1 MMQMVKIRL
10 KAEWLVKHGLE
21 DRLWPVRM
29 DVFEMYIQDG
39 GVLPYAAFIEGLLWE
54 RSEPDVDLPS
64 IERAMD
70 RLNELRK
77 V

>member
-21 DRLWPVRM
+21 DRLWPMRM
-29 DVFEMYIQDG
+29 DLFERHIQEG
-39 GVLPYAAFIEGLLWE
+39 GMLPYIALIEGLLWE
-54 RSEPDVDLPS
+54 RSEPNADLPS
-64 IERAMD
+64 IDRAID